1 MMTPRTGR
9 FARVT
14 MSAMTAL
21 LISTS
26 AAYSESAPEL
36 SGLTPIPL
44 KAGLNRVPQFASDG
58 REATILLGW
67 RDNGNAHG
75 YDLFVVTMPSRL
87 GGKDTQVVGIDEGG
101 TGGRFNDV
109 IRDQPHTGEDIVRF
123 VRFARGMVNGKP
135 STLLLTAT
143 RDIAGAYPE
152 PAFVDFVAYQLE
164 RSDGAP
170 GATVD
175 YFAPIA
181 RFRSEGRYCN
191 AEMALSAAFSLPL
204 RTGYQGPKQPNGQPT
219 PDGCFHDRPLSQSEL
234 RAVEPQVNEAIR
246 RSHEQR
252 QQPREEHRST
262 APPVVQNP
270 ATAPS
275 PPPTQV
281 AAPPVAPPAAFGA
294 AQLGVIIETSQTNAA
309 RFARD
314 FKGKSFRA
322 RLRFEVLQDGFF
334 GQKQLLGQAA
344 GLYVQCMGGAE
355 LAQAAVDW
363 RVGEAI
369 TVSGTI
375 DDTVLGS
382 LMLDPCAASK

>member
-1 MMTPRTGR
+1 MMTPCTDR

-14 MSAMTAL
+14 MTAMTAL
-21 LISTS
+21 LISVS
-26 AAYSESAPEL
+26 AAYAESAPEL
-36 SGLTPIPL
+36 SELTPIPL
-44 KAGLNRVPQFASDG
+44 KAGLNRVPQFSSDG

-75 YDLFVVTMPSRL
+75 YDLFVVTMPSRQ

-152 PAFVDFVAYQLE
+152 PAFVDFVAYRLE

-191 AEMALSAAFSLPL
+191 AEMALSAAFNVPL

-246 RSHEQR
+246 RSNEQR
-252 QQPREEHRST
+252 QQPREERRAA

-270 ATAPS
+270 PTAPS
-275 PPPTQV
+275 PPLAQV
-281 AAPPVAPPAAFGA
+281 AAPPVTPPAAFGA

-314 FKGKSFRA
+314 FKGKNFRA
-322 RLRFEVLQDGFF
+322 RLTFNSLEDGFF
-334 GQKQLLGQAA
+334 GQKLLTASAGNLSVTCVGRSDLAKAA
-344 GLYVQCMGGAE
+344 I
-355 LAQAAVDW
+355 DW
-363 RVGEAI
+363 RVGDAI
-369 TVSGTI
+369 TVNGVI
-375 DDTVLGS
+375 DDTILGA